1 VAARYSYDPFGRLLT
16 QNGSLADANVYR
28 FSSKEWHANAG
39 LYYSGYRFYSPELQ
53 RWLNRDPLA
62 PWPEIQLRSAQGE
75 IVNVAPWETFVGP
88 NLYEYVYNAPR
99 NYIDPDGRWGIG
111 ITGGAAGNVG
121 AGAVGGGATG
131 AVGGGVFWGGP
142 SGVNGGV
149 FASGGAFVR
158 ESPGVVSL
166 KCPNYN
172 QTPWAVG
179 AYAGVGAGGFL
190 TNAKK
195 AADLKGPFKQ
205 WNLNTPIGS
214 INFGWSDG
222 TWILS
227 ITAGPGDVGD
237 ISGYPT
243 TTVTY
248 PTR

>member
-1 VAARYSYDPFGRLLT
+1 M
-16 QNGSLADANVYR
+16 
-28 FSSKEWHANAG
+28 
-39 LYYSGYRFYSPELQ
+39 
-53 RWLNRDPLA
+53 
-62 PWPEIQLRSAQGE
+62 
-75 IVNVAPWETFVGP
+75 
-88 NLYEYVYNAPR
+88 
-99 NYIDPDGRWGIG
+99 
-111 ITGGAAGNVG
+111 
-121 AGAVGGGATG
+121 
-131 AVGGGVFWGGP
+131 
-142 SGVNGGV
+142 NGGV
-149 FASGGAFVR
+149 FASGGACVR

-179 AYAGVGAGGFL
+179 AYAGVGLGGFL

-214 INFGWSDG
+214 IDFGWSDG

-237 ISGYPT
+237 VSGYPT